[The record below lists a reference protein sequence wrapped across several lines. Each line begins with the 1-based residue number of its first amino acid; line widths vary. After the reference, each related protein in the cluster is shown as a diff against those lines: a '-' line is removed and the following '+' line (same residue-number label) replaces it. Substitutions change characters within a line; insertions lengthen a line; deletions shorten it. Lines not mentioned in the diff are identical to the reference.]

1 MRSEANSVTRLSYFK
16 DLGDKFSYIS
26 GLYYLKLF
34 GYFWKRHFLSKN
46 YCGHF
51 RQLFSKMVYVSVFR
65 HLVTLVWRTS
75 FYGMLWSCRYSH
87 WLSTLW
93 PPRFS
98 WPPWSGCR
106 TRTGSLP
113 PPWRPP
119 TRGTVLSP
127 KTVNIIGLSFTY
139 CTTHNKKQEEWG
151 GRICPGWVNF
161 FLRSASCVHGWV
173 SCTIFVVYSQ
183 WTNVA
188 MLTGRPGQQ
197 KVFLSSCLLFLLLY
211 YPNST
216 YNTQALGS

>member
-1 MRSEANSVTRLSYFK
+1 MLNGCVPRRTVWPDWAILKILVTNFLAK
-16 DLGDKFSYIS
+16 VAYIIWNF
-26 GLYYLKLF
+26 LD
-34 GYFWKRHFLSKN
+34 FWKRHFLSKN

-127 KTVNIIGLSFTY
+127 KTVNIWSKLQLT
-139 CTTHNKKQEEWG
+139 
-151 GRICPGWVNF
+151 
-161 FLRSASCVHGWV
+161 RS
-173 SCTIFVVYSQ
+173 
-183 WTNVA
+183 
-188 MLTGRPGQQ
+188 
-197 KVFLSSCLLFLLLY
+197 LLCIDI
-211 YPNST
+211 
-216 YNTQALGS
+216 